1 MAPHNDRISRWFSG
15 QEMTSSVSAAAFRI
29 AVGTGRHRGRK
40 RIGSSGLARLNEISL
55 VTKGAVSQGY
65 AQVVQ
70 AADLG
75 AIERDETTADQR
87 GTYIPASS
95 PPQRLLRTISG
106 NPSLASPLQSTAS
119 KGRAMPSGFRD
130 LDTMTSLCGGRHA
143 FGWGSLSG

>member
-1 MAPHNDRISRWFSG
+1 MFISIFEAELIDLFNDWLKPSKRPLRNDGTPQTDRISRWFSA

-29 AVGTGRHRGRK
+29 AVGTGRHRSRK

-55 VTKGAVSQGY
+55 VTKGAVSQAY

-87 GTYIPASS
+87 GTYT
-95 PPQRLLRTISG
+95 RLESAAAIAADNLRQ
-106 NPSLASPLQSTAS
+106 SLAGLSA
-119 KGRAMPSGFRD
+119 AID
-130 LDTMTSLCGGRHA
+130 SLKR
-143 FGWGSLSG
+143 